1 MAANSIMNSAFKKIG
16 VFGKKQRGIHRR
28 RSLLADDDQV
38 FLLKMERLLMQYAV
52 QQQLHVQI
60 GTYTRDDMSCLYYSL
75 MTLLFWTLILE
86 IDAVLVLSWLGDF
99 GRKEMMQLL
108 SLSPIM
114 LNMRRRGMNY
124 ALSGIF

>member
-1 MAANSIMNSAFKKIG
+1 MLRI
-16 VFGKKQRGIHRR
+16 
-28 RSLLADDDQV
+28 LLADDDPV
-38 FLLKMERLLMQYAV
+38 FLLKMERLLMQYAA

-60 GTYTRDDMSCLYYSL
+60 GTYTRDDMSCFILQPYDIA
-75 MTLLFWTLILE
+75 FWTLILE